1 MSEITDETWTRLTAT
16 IADVLGTD
24 PATITPDMQAKD
36 VKGWDS
42 LAHLIIITQI
52 EREFTVRLSADQLT
66 SIRSIGDLH
75 KAVAQ
80 STI

>member
-1 MSEITDETWTRLTAT
+1 MSTTTDETWTRLTAT

-36 VKGWDS
+36 IKGWDS

-52 EREFTVRLSADQLT
+52 EREFAIRLPAAQLT
-66 SIRSIGDLH
+66 AIKTVGGLH
-75 KAVAQ
+75 DAII
-80 STI
+80 SNN

>member
-1 MSEITDETWTRLTAT
+1 MSETTDDNWTRLTAT

-24 PATITPDMQAKD
+24 PATLRPDMQAKD

-52 EREFTVRLSADQLT
+52 EREFSIRLPAAQLT
-66 SIRSIGDLH
+66 TIKTIGDLH
-75 KAVAQ
+75 NVIGAQ
-80 STI
+80 